1 GLVSLITEKVL
12 GNDGPKCTAVLANAQ
27 GGLELLPFR
36 QYGTHWLKV
45 QDVAGNELFS
55 WPNEDAAQE
64 IYTQTAAW
72 WRLINP
78 AWIDPADQA
87 NMPKEK
93 GGKERCD
100 IGVNATKERIRNA
113 QRFSEAIATTFA
125 KPTFASYGVGKEN
138 AAWGEIVWRVLHGD
152 PATAGNPLH
161 WQLITDKGDGT
172 VVVKGANSQ
181 SLTLKI
187 QPPQQAGDGTV
198 PTERSAAKVVA
209 KVKFEQNGYDHQGSY
224 DTTEVKDST
233 LYSIIKIAS
242 AYDPT
247 WWAKPNYKENK

>member
-45 QDVAGNELFS
+45 QDAAGNELFR
-55 WPNEDAAQE
+55 WPSEDAAQE

-87 NMPKEK
+87 HRPKEK
-93 GGKERCD
+93 GGKEPRD
-100 IGVNATKERIRNA
+100 VGVDATNDRVRRARE
-113 QRFSEAIATTFA
+113 FSESIATTFA
-125 KPTFASYGVGKEN
+125 KSTFASYGVGTDN
-138 AAWGEIVWRVLHGD
+138 PAWGEIVWKVVRGD
-152 PATAGNPLH
+152 PATAGSPMH
-161 WQLITDKGDGT
+161 WQLISDNGDGT
-172 VVVKGANSQ
+172 VVVKVSDHQ
-181 SLTLKI
+181 PLTLKT
-187 QPPQQAGDGTV
+187 QPPKEAGDGTV
-198 PTERSAAKVVA
+198 PTRRSAAKVEA
-209 KVKFEQNGYDHQGSY
+209 TVKFEQSGYDHQGSY

-233 LYSIIKIAS
+233 LHSIIKIAS
-242 AYDPT
+242 GYDPT